1 MTRLDGGLPSESL
14 ASADVQHPP
23 RPAVTDTTPAIL
35 ATWLRDATAA
45 LVERVH
51 DVHLPE
57 WRIPRTF
64 AGHEVAADVRADLC
78 FTLTHLAEAGVE
90 TIGGDPIDDVLR
102 RLLGGVDGRSTH
114 TFFSYRIAETLLR
127 RGPFE
132 ANPLVAGLTD
142 AQQAELVTAVDSS
155 DWVELLGSQILPR
168 NYAGVLSRCALGQL
182 RLGLADDEAVLD
194 DLVGR
199 LRDLLA
205 ENPHGGLD
213 DSNDR
218 IGRYDIYS
226 ADVWLF
232 VEPLADRL
240 GPVWETGLGHAL
252 RLVRAV
258 GTRDGSAVPWGRSV
272 GDLSAALTIELAALA
287 IADGHD
293 PDHAGLWLRRAWDA
307 TVTVLAG
314 FDGDGVSTAHV
325 GRAQDSY
332 RGPARRLQLTFDLLG
347 KLAYA
352 AVCLGRVPAERA
364 GLRPAP
370 ATEAYP
376 AGDAW
381 VPFEDDRPAGV
392 WSVRRPGTR
401 FVVPFVGTT
410 RSHYLPAPHE
420 PGTWEIPIDR
430 DLPCWTP
437 LVIAGLRRHTA
448 GGLPT
453 TVEHHDDGSLT
464 ATWDGLPVSGRGL
477 DGDDPGPPL
486 PATRTARLSVEGR
499 TLVLEDHLVFE
510 REPTAASI
518 AVPSTADR
526 PILTDWRCEAPGA
539 TSIVQTAG
547 LSEWRT
553 AVGEIDLVH
562 QLDLDPATELRYTL
576 RATPALRVAS
586 TEPEHHYSRS
596 LLRPLRGAV
605 VSPRTTPVGWRA
617 DPAHLLRDTDLLHLH
632 WPEWVGF
639 DDLETHRSL
648 IGQLADAGVPV
659 AWTVHNLTPH
669 AKQPEVYDPIYQ
681 LWAEA
686 VGAAIHH
693 SHWGEAKAR
702 ERYAFGPDVR
712 HVVIPHGHFGHLWER
727 HVPAREEAERRL
739 ELPPAPLRIGIVG
752 APREEKLV
760 QVVLDAV
767 AACRRDDVQLVCWSL
782 GADDV
787 VPHDRR
793 IVRARRYAQVE
804 PPEYAARLAACD
816 VLALVFDPDGEMLAT
831 GTAADATGLGIPAL
845 RSEWPYLV
853 EALGDGGI
861 PCGHTVDSIA
871 AAIDALTP
879 EALDAAREGAER
891 RRAEISWN
899 ALAPQILDV
908 YERTVQQLP

>member
-1 MTRLDGGLPSESL
+1 MRPDRPPVT
-14 ASADVQHPP
+14 SAT
-23 RPAVTDTTPAIL
+23 PAVL
-35 ATWLRDATAA
+35 AAWLRDATVAV
-45 LVERVH
+45 VEDLREA
-51 DVHLPE
+51 HLPG

-78 FTLTHLAEAGVE
+78 FTLTHLAEGGVE
-90 TIGGDPIDDVLR
+90 TIGDEPVDDVLTQ
-102 RLLGGVDGRSTH
+102 LLGEVDGRSTH

-132 ANPLVAGLTD
+132 GNPLVADLSA
-142 AQQAELVTAVDSS
+142 AQRDELVAAVDSS

-199 LRDLLA
+199 LRDLLV

-232 VEPLADRL
+232 VEPLAARL
-240 GPVWETGLGHAL
+240 GPVWADGLRSAL
-252 RLVRAV
+252 RLVRSV

-272 GDLSAALTIELAALA
+272 GDLSTALTIELASVAL
-287 IADGHD
+287 ADGHD

-307 TVTVLAG
+307 AVTVLDG
-314 FDGDGVSTAHV
+314 FAPDGVSTAHV

-332 RGPARRLQLTFDLLG
+332 RGPARRLQLTLDLLG

-352 AVCLGRVPAERA
+352 AVALDRVPAA
-364 GLRPAP
+364 LADLRPAP
-370 ATEAYP
+370 ADEAYP

-392 WSVRRPGTR
+392 WSIRRPGTR
-401 FVVPFVGTT
+401 LVVPFVGTT
-410 RSHYLPAPHE
+410 RSHYLPAPFE
-420 PGTWEIPIDR
+420 PGTWEVPIDR

-437 LVIAGLRRHTA
+437 LVSAGLRRHTA

-453 TVEHHDDGSLT
+453 ALERHDDGSLT

-486 PATRTARLSVEGR
+486 PATRTARLAVEGR
-499 TLVLEDHLVFE
+499 TLVLEDHLTFAT
-510 REPTAASI
+510 EPTAVTLS
-518 AVPSTADR
+518 VPEVGRA
-526 PILTDWRCEAPGA
+526 LHVEWECA
-539 TSIVQTAG
+539 TPHAATRVDTAG

-553 AVGEIDLVH
+553 PQGEVRAVH
-562 QLDLDPATELRYTL
+562 QLDLDPATELRYTV

-586 TEPEHHYSRS
+586 TEPDHHYSRS
-596 LLRPLRGAV
+596 LLAPLRGRV
-605 VSPRTTPVGWRA
+605 ESPATVPIGWRA
-617 DPAHLLRDTDLLHLH
+617 DPTHLLRDTDLLHVH
-632 WPEWVGF
+632 WPEWLGF
-639 DDLETHRSL
+639 DDLATHQRL
-648 IGQLADAGVPV
+648 LDQLADAGVPAV
-659 AWTVHNLTPH
+659 WTVHNLTPH

-681 LWAEA
+681 LWATS

-727 HVPAREEAERRL
+727 HMPTRAEAEARL
-739 ELPPAPLRIGIVG
+739 ELPAAPLRIGIVG
-752 APREEKLV
+752 APRAEKLV

-767 AACRRDDVQLVCWSL
+767 AACDRDDVQLVCWSL
-782 GADDV
+782 AEGDEA
-787 VPHDRR
+787 PHDHR
-793 IVRARRYAQVE
+793 IARARRYGQVE
-804 PPEYAARLAACD
+804 PPAYAARLAACD

-845 RSEWPYLV
+845 RSDWPYLV

-861 PCGHTVDSIA
+861 PCGHTVQSVA
-871 AAIDALTP
+871 AAIDGLTP
-879 EALDAAREGAER
+879 EVLAAARAGAER
-891 RRAEISWN
+891 RRAEIAWS
-899 ALAPQILDV
+899 ALAPRILDV
-908 YERTVQQLP
+908 FERTAQGLP